1 MSFLGFVFVGLLA
14 GWLAGRLVKGGGFGL
29 VGNIGVGVVG
39 ALVGGFIARNLGLS
53 VGSGFWGNLLTATLG
68 SVVLLVLI
76 RLIRK

>member
-14 GWLAGRLVKGGGFGL
+14 GWLAGRVKGGGFGL

-68 SVVLLVLI
+68 AVVLLVLI